1 MSEPIRPFWW
11 VNYAPYELPEMST
24 NSGAQ
29 LVRKTTLAIAIVALA
44 QQAGAAGFIDDS
56 KATLGQITS
65 SELDNL
71 TFIAGQLERA

>member
-1 MSEPIRPFWW
+1 M
-11 VNYAPYELPEMST
+11 
-24 NSGAQ
+24 
-29 LVRKTTLAIAIVALA
+29 RKTTLAIAIAALA

-71 TFIAGQLERA
+71 TFIARQLERA